1 MPAMLRFS
9 KDIPCFWATST
20 HPKIKRPQG
29 VFEAD
34 GESESNFS
42 QGSKGVRE
50 GGEIHRCILVVGG
63 SGLIFGHTVDGR
75 NPAPPWMVETL

>member
-1 MPAMLRFS
+1 MTLFEGYPLFLGNPDS
-9 KDIPCFWATST
+9 SENPT
-20 HPKIKRPQG
+20 PQG

-50 GGEIHRCILVVGG
+50 GGEIDRCILVVCV
-63 SGLIFGHTVDGR
+63 SGLIFGHSLKMFEGYLR
-75 NPAPPWMVETL
+75 